1 MAKAGFDE
9 VRNFIGG
16 RLVPSTGTSKRDI
29 ISPLDGKVISSV
41 GLSCRRDL
49 DNAVDA
55 AKKAFAGWSSVTIK
69 ERAQVFFRYK
79 RLLEENIKDLA
90 ETIHIEHGKTMDESE
105 AEVEKGIEITEFACS
120 LPQIAAGEG
129 LEVSKGIYC
138 HYDRVPLGV
147 VSSIVPFNFPV
158 MVPHWTIPIAI
169 MLGNSFILKPSE
181 QVPLSSVKIA
191 ALLKE
196 AGLPDGVFNTV
207 NGDREIVE
215 AICDHPEIKAVS
227 FVGST
232 NVAKAVY
239 SRATSRFKRA
249 LCLGG
254 AKNHCF
260 LLPDANT
267 DMSARN
273 ITASF
278 AGCAGQRCMAL
289 SVLLA
294 VGPVDDKIERI
305 CEEAAKLI
313 PGKNLG
319 PVISRAARDRI
330 IGYIDGAEKAG
341 AKVLLDGR
349 KAKIEGDPN
358 GFYLGPTVIDYV
370 TPGMKAAQDE
380 IFGPVL
386 SIIRVKNIREGI
398 EIENAHPCGNAASV
412 FTQNGALA
420 EEIIK
425 NVSSGMN
432 GINIGVPVPREPFA
446 FGGWNDSRFG
456 AGDITGKSSINF
468 WTQDKK
474 VTAKWNPEAGHDWMS

>member
-1 MAKAGFDE
+1 MPKTPCDA

-16 RLVPSTGTSKRDI
+16 KFVPSAGTRKRDI
-29 ISPLDGKVISSV
+29 VSPLDGTVVSSV
-41 GLSCRRDL
+41 DLSCAADL
-49 DNAVDA
+49 DRAVAA
-55 AKKAFAGWSSVTIK
+55 AKKAFTAWSSTPIK
-69 ERAQVFFRYK
+69 ARAQVFYAYK
-79 RLLEENIKDLA
+79 RLLEKNIDDLA
-90 ETIHIEHGKTMDESE
+90 ECIRVEHGKTLEE
-105 AEVEKGIEITEFACS
+105 AAGEVEKGIEVTEFACS
-120 LPQIAAGEG
+120 LPQIVPGEG
-129 LEVSKGIYC
+129 LEVTRGITC

-158 MVPHWTIPIAI
+158 MVPHWTLPIAI

-181 QVPLSSVKIA
+181 QVPMSSAKVA

-196 AGLPDGVFNTV
+196 AGLPDGVFNAV

-215 AICDHPEIKAVS
+215 EICDHPDIRAVS

-239 SRATSRFKRA
+239 ARATAHYKRA

-260 LLPDANT
+260 LLPDAHPE
-267 DMSARN
+267 MSARN

-278 AGCAGQRCMAL
+278 AGCTGQRCMAL

-294 VGPVDDKIERI
+294 VGPVDDTIKKI
-305 CEEAAKLI
+305 CGEAAKLI
-313 PGKNLG
+313 PGKTLG
-319 PVISRAARDRI
+319 PVISRAAKDRI

-341 AKVLLDGR
+341 AKVILDGR
-349 KAKIEGDPN
+349 KAKIEGDLN
-358 GFYLGPTVIDYV
+358 GYYLGPTVIDQV
-370 TPGMKAAQDE
+370 TPDMKVAREE

-386 SIIRVKNIREGI
+386 SIIRVENIHEGLR
-398 EIENAHPCGNAASV
+398 IENTHPCGNAASV

-420 EEIIK
+420 EEIMR

-432 GINIGVPVPREPFA
+432 GVNIGVPVPREPFA
-446 FGGWNDSRFG
+446 FGGWNDSKFG
-456 AGDITGKSSINF
+456 AGDITGKSSITF

-474 VTAKWNPEAGHDWMS
+474 ITVKWNPEAGHDWMS